1 MEGCESQCSQVK
13 WAMDKSLL
21 SLVASSSDITGT
33 KEFLFF
39 YHTRTYL
46 ASFIC
51 KVFFLS
57 IRAPFV
63 THFGFCFFWLG
74 LGSSLSLSIFVL
86 PFSFCWV
93 FCLMEL
99 ARVSLFSSLL
109 WFQKFGDLFL
119 VFSIFFP
126 IYTQKTQIVLF
137 FPKTLSPQ
145 CTNSSPKNKNKKQK
159 IK

>member
-1 MEGCESQCSQVK
+1 ME
-13 WAMDKSLL
+13 
-21 SLVASSSDITGT
+21 
-33 KEFLFF
+33 F
-39 YHTRTYL
+39 
-46 ASFIC
+46 
-51 KVFFLS
+51 
-57 IRAPFV
+57 
-63 THFGFCFFWLG
+63 
-74 LGSSLSLSIFVL
+74 
-86 PFSFCWV
+86 
-93 FCLMEL
+93 

-126 IYTQKTQIVLF
+126 IYTRKTQIFLF

>member
-1 MEGCESQCSQVK
+1 MSCIIHLQGVFSFHLCPLRYPLWVLLFLA
-13 WAMDKSLL
+13 WTWVL
-21 SLVASSSDITGT
+21 SLSV
-33 KEFLFF
+33 
-39 YHTRTYL
+39 
-46 ASFIC
+46 
-51 KVFFLS
+51 
-57 IRAPFV
+57 
-63 THFGFCFFWLG
+63 
-74 LGSSLSLSIFVL
+74 SIFVL

-93 FCLMEL
+93 FCLMEF

-126 IYTQKTQIVLF
+126 IYTRKTQIFLF